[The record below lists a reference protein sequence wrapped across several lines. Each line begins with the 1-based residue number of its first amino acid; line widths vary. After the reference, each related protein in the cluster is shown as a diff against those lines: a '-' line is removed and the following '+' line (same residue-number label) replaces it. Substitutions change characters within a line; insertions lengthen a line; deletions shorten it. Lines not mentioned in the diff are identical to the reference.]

1 MPDIIVK
8 NQTELDAALNGAKG
22 GETIKLAAG
31 TYSNVTLTNRNFASN
46 ITITSVDV
54 KNPATVQRVALNSA
68 SNVTFQGLTLGR
80 QISPP
85 EAEYTQ
91 LHNVNKSSNIVFD
104 HVTITGGS
112 GDASKSIGW
121 GLFVRDS
128 SNVTLTNSSFDHTS
142 LALEVSNVTGMVV
155 KDNTFS
161 DNRRDGIN
169 FAAVTNVV
177 IDGNF
182 FTNMHPVNGEHPDAI
197 QFLTNGT
204 TTASSNIVIKNN
216 IIMQGSGEAI
226 QGIFLND
233 EVGTLPYQNV
243 DITNNLIYVNGQY
256 NGISVTGGKNINI
269 QQNTVVSRTDDA
281 IPAWIRLE
289 RVDGATVVGNVGDRL
304 VANTNTSNIVVGANS
319 WLSQD
324 SVLLRKFENLNAA
337 GAAKLSGMIVGDLGY
352 HPPAGSAAAALVAS
366 ENANAKP
373 SPTRNLLLDLEF
385 NSTGL
390 ADKSRFASVITTAAI
405 DMSNVSNGYYHVQTG
420 KGFELSRA
428 NSVQLFA
435 LPAFTLSF
443 NLMRDSMTAP
453 VGQILGV
460 HQSWSVSLTSSG
472 ELNFAIKNDAGTS
485 YSIVTQGARLVDTA
499 SHKIG
504 LTYDSATGRAVIY
517 VDSVARGTGAIGG
530 PSKALESWG
539 LYVGS
544 PFGAAFSGKIGN
556 IEMRDQAL
564 NAAQIVSL
572 NTASGFGVLSLL
584 PAFAGMVGQIVS
596 NGAQAKVAAMV
607 EVPVLAAD
615 VFTAPASTGNVAMG
629 GIVASIPSIS
639 TVPTMAAAISTST
652 SANLSAAPLSLTTLR
667 VTKACGFDLLHA

>member
-1 MPDIIVK
+1 MPDIIVR
-8 NQTELDAALNGAKG
+8 NQTELDAALKAAKG

-31 TYSNVTLTNRNFASN
+31 TYSNVTLTNRTFASN
-46 ITITSVDV
+46 ITITSADAT
-54 KNPATVQRVALNSA
+54 NPATVQRVALNSA

-85 EAEYTQ
+85 EPDYTQ

-112 GDASKSIGW
+112 GDASKSLGW

-128 SNVTLTNSSFDHTS
+128 SNVSVTNSSFDHTS
-142 LALEVSNVTGMVV
+142 LALEVSNVTNMVV

-177 IDGNF
+177 VDGNF
-182 FTNMHPVNGEHPDAI
+182 FTNMFPVNGEHPDAI

-216 IIMQGSGEAI
+216 IVMQGAGEPI
-226 QGIFLND
+226 QGIFMND

-256 NGISVTGGKNINI
+256 NGISVTGGKNINV
-269 QQNTVVSRTDDA
+269 QQNTVVSRTDDT

-304 VANTNTSNIVVGANS
+304 VASTNTSNITVGANS

-324 SVLLRKFENLNAA
+324 SALLRKFENLNAA
-337 GAAKLSGMIVGDLGY
+337 GAAKLSGMIVGTMGY
-352 HPPAGSAAAALVAS
+352 QPPIGSAAAALVAS
-366 ENANAKP
+366 ESASAKA

-390 ADKSRFASVITTAAI
+390 VEKSRFNSIITAAAL
-405 DMSNVSNGYYHVQTG
+405 DATNLSNGYYHVQTG
-420 KGFELSRA
+420 KGFELSRS
-428 NSVQLFA
+428 NSVQIFA

-443 NLMRDSMTAP
+443 NLMRDAMTAP
-453 VGQILGV
+453 AGQILGV
-460 HQSWSVSLTSSG
+460 HQSWSVSLTSAG
-472 ELNFAIKNDAGTS
+472 ELNFTIKNDAGTT
-485 YSIVTQGARLVDTA
+485 YSIVTQGAKLVDTA

-504 LTYDSATGRAVIY
+504 ITYDSATGRAVIY
-517 VDSVARGTGAIGG
+517 VDSIARGTGAVSGS
-530 PSKALESWG
+530 SKALESWG

-544 PFGAAFSGKIGN
+544 PFTAAFSGKVGN
-556 IEMRDQAL
+556 IELRDQAL
-564 NAAQIVSL
+564 SAAQIVSL
-572 NTASGFGVLSLL
+572 NTASAFGGLSLM

-596 NGAQAKVAAMV
+596 SGSQKAAATV
-607 EVPVLAAD
+607 EIPVLAD
-615 VFTAPASTGNVAMG
+615 EGFTAPSSTGNVAMG
-629 GIVASIPSIS
+629 GIVAPIPVATAPSA
-639 TVPTMAAAISTST
+639 TAAIVTTATNSSL
-652 SANLSAAPLSLTTLR
+652 AVAPLSLTTAR
-667 VTKACGFDLLHA
+667 VTKARGFELFHA